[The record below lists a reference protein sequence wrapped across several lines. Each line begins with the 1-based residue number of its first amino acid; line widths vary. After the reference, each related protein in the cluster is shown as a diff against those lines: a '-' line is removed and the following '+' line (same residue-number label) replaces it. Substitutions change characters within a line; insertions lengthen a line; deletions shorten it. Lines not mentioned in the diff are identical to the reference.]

1 MQNAVELGAN
11 KLTLIANEK
20 YDMKDAVNFR
30 NALEVAMKRFEFKTE
45 EIKNEVLS
53 LENYVEKYVPLRI
66 QQQIGQAVVKFIGKN
81 KQIRFMEMSNSLC
94 TKIRNEI
101 VKDNGSPRIHERCLG
116 IITEMRLEEEQI
128 FNKHKKPV

>member
-20 YDMKDAVNFR
+20 YDMKDALNFR

-53 LENYVEKYVPLRI
+53 LENYVEKYLPLRI
-66 QQQIGQAVVKFIGKN
+66 
-81 KQIRFMEMSNSLC
+81 
-94 TKIRNEI
+94 
-101 VKDNGSPRIHERCLG
+101 
-116 IITEMRLEEEQI
+116 
-128 FNKHKKPV
+128 

>member
-1 MQNAVELGAN
+1 LGAN

-53 LENYVEKYVPLRI
+53 LENYVEKYLPLRI
-66 QQQIGQAVVKFIGKN
+66 
-81 KQIRFMEMSNSLC
+81 
-94 TKIRNEI
+94 
-101 VKDNGSPRIHERCLG
+101 
-116 IITEMRLEEEQI
+116 
-128 FNKHKKPV
+128 

>member
-30 NALEVAMKRFEFKTE
+30 NALEVVMKRFEFKTE

-53 LENYVEKYVPLRI
+53 LDNYVEKYLPLSI

-81 KQIRFMEMSNSLC
+81 NSNTAL
-94 TKIRNEI
+94 K
-101 VKDNGSPRIHERCLG
+101 
-116 IITEMRLEEEQI
+116 
-128 FNKHKKPV
+128 

>member
-30 NALEVAMKRFEFKTE
+30 NALEVVMKRFEFKTE

-53 LENYVEKYVPLRI
+53 LENYVEKYLPLRI

-94 TKIRNEI
+94 TKIRHEI
-101 VKDNGSPRIHERCLG
+101 VKDNGSPRIHERCLV